1 MVRYF
6 METQEMPI
14 TIYSEMTPNPN
25 TMKFVANKMLVGDG
39 VVAEYLSQ
47 AEAKNSSPIAE
58 SLFTFPFV
66 KGVFIT
72 RNFITVSKSEVVDWD
87 DITLELR
94 LFISDFL
101 KLNPEVVIS
110 IPEPKEKNNEL
121 PEIGTSSNFEPTI
134 TSEVDQQIVDLLEEY
149 VRPAVENDG
158 GAIHFKSFDEGVVTV
173 ILKGS
178 CSGCP
183 SSTATLKGGVEQLL
197 RTNLPQVKEV
207 VAEAH

>member
-1 MVRYF
+1 

-25 TMKFVANKMLVGDG
+25 TMKFVANKMLVGED
-39 VVAEYLSQ
+39 VVAEYLSKE
-47 AEAKNSSPIAE
+47 EAKNSSEIAE
-58 SLFTFPFV
+58 SLFDFPFV

-72 RNFITVSKSEVVDWD
+72 RNFITVSKMAEIEWE

-94 LFISDFL
+94 LFIADSLKKNPVVVSSLPIPKATESDE
-101 KLNPEVVIS
+101 KKEV
-110 IPEPKEKNNEL
+110 PAH
-121 PEIGTSSNFEPTI
+121 FEPTI
-134 TSEVDQQIVDLLEEY
+134 TSELDQKIVDLLEEF

-158 GAIHFKSFDEGVVTV
+158 GAIHFKSFDEGKVTV

-183 SSTATLKGGVEQLL
+183 SSMITLKAGIEGMMKRMIPE
-197 RTNLPQVKEV
+197 VKEV
-207 VAEAH
+207 VAEAE

>member
-1 MVRYF
+1 
-6 METQEMPI
+6 MPI

-25 TMKFVANKMLVGDG
+25 TMKFVANKMLVQEDI
-39 VVAEYLSQ
+39 VVEYANAS
-47 AEAKNSSPIAE
+47 EAKGSSKIAE
-58 SLFTFPFV
+58 SLFAFPFV
-66 KGVFIT
+66 KGVFIA
-72 RNFITVSKSEVVDWD
+72 RNFITVSKMPAIEWD

-94 LFISDFL
+94 LFIADSL
-101 KLNPEVVIS
+101 KQNPVVVS
-110 IPEPKEKNNEL
+110 TLPATKESAENAVEKA
-121 PEIGTSSNFEPTI
+121 PSPVFEPVI
-134 TSEVDQQIVDLLEEY
+134 TSDADQQIVNLLDEF

-158 GAIHFKSFDEGVVTV
+158 GAIHFKSFEEGIVTV

-197 RTNLPQVKEV
+197 KSHLPDVTEV

>member
-1 MVRYF
+1 
-6 METQEMPI
+6 MPI

-25 TMKFVANKMLVGDG
+25 TMKFVSNRMLVEEG
-39 VVAEYLSQ
+39 VVAEYLTQS
-47 AEAKNSSPIAE
+47 EAKGSSQIAE
-58 SLFTFPFV
+58 SLFSFPFV

-72 RNFITVSKSEVVDWD
+72 RNFITVSKLEAIEWD

-94 LFISDFL
+94 LFIANSL
-101 KLNPEVVIS
+101 KKNPIVVTTL
-110 IPEPKEKNNEL
+110 PEPKVSKTETVQVNS
-121 PEIGTSSNFEPTI
+121 TFEPTI
-134 TSEVDQQIVDLLEEY
+134 TSEIDQQIVDLLEEY

-158 GAIHFKSFDEGVVTV
+158 GAIHFKSFEDGIVTV

>member
-1 MVRYF
+1 

-39 VVAEYLSQ
+39 VVAEYLNQ
-47 AEAKNSSPIAE
+47 AEAKGSSLIAE
-58 SLFTFPFV
+58 SLFVFPFV

-72 RNFITVSKSEVVDWD
+72 RNFITVSKLADVEWD

-94 LFISDFL
+94 LFIADSL
-101 KLNPEVVIS
+101 KKNPVVVTS
-110 IPEPKEKNNEL
+110 LPEPKAKEGLKE
-121 PEIGTSSNFEPTI
+121 ETTSTFEPTI

-158 GAIHFKSFDEGVVTV
+158 GAIHFKSFEEGIVTV

>member
-1 MVRYF
+1 

-25 TMKFVANKMLVGDG
+25 TMKFVANKMLVGED
-39 VVAEYLSQ
+39 VVAEYLSKE
-47 AEAKNSSPIAE
+47 EAKDSSEIAE
-58 SLFTFPFV
+58 SLFAFPFV

-72 RNFITVSKSEVVDWD
+72 RNFITVSKMAEIEWE

-94 LFISDFL
+94 LFIADSL
-101 KLNPEVVIS
+101 KKNPIVVS
-110 IPEPKEKNNEL
+110 SLPTPKATQAEEK
-121 PEIGTSSNFEPTI
+121 PKVTAQFEPTI
-134 TSEVDQQIVDLLEEY
+134 TSELDQKIVDLLEEF

-158 GAIHFKSFDEGVVTV
+158 GAIHFKSFDEGKVTV

-197 RTNLPQVKEV
+197 KSHLPDVTEV
-207 VAEAH
+207 IAEAQ

>member
-1 MVRYF
+1 
-6 METQEMPI
+6 MEMQEMPV

-25 TMKFVANKMLVGDG
+25 TMKFVANKMLVEDG
-39 VVAEYLSQ
+39 VVAEYLNQ
-47 AEAKNSSPIAE
+47 LEAKGSSKIAE
-58 SLFTFPFV
+58 SLFSFPFV

-72 RNFITVSKSEVVDWD
+72 RNFITVSKLETIEWD

-94 LFISDFL
+94 LFIADSL
-101 KLNPEVVIS
+101 KENSVVVS
-110 IPEPKEKNNEL
+110 SLPEPKVNEKQ
-121 PEIGTSSNFEPTI
+121 PEQVQATFEPTI
-134 TSEVDQQIVDLLEEY
+134 TSDVDQQIVDLLEEF

-158 GAIHFKSFDEGVVTV
+158 GAIHFKSFEEGVVTV

-197 RTNLPQVKEV
+197 RANLPEVKEV

>member
-1 MVRYF
+1 

-25 TMKFVANKMLVGDG
+25 TMKFVANKMLVGED
-39 VVAEYLSQ
+39 VVAEYLSKE
-47 AEAKNSSPIAE
+47 EAKNSSEIAE
-58 SLFTFPFV
+58 SLFAFPFV

-72 RNFITVSKSEVVDWD
+72 RNFITVSKMAEIEWE

-94 LFISDFL
+94 LFIGDSL
-101 KLNPEVVIS
+101 KKNPVVVS
-110 IPEPKEKNNEL
+110 SLPTPRVTQAEEK
-121 PEIGTSSNFEPTI
+121 PTVSAHFEPTI
-134 TSEVDQQIVDLLEEY
+134 TSELDQKIVDLLEEF

-158 GAIHFKSFDEGVVTV
+158 GAIHFKSFEEGKVTV

-197 RTNLPQVKEV
+197 KSHLPDVTEV
-207 VAEAH
+207 IAEAQ

>member
-1 MVRYF
+1 
-6 METQEMPI
+6 MPI

-25 TMKFVANKMLVGDG
+25 TMKFVANKMLVQED
-39 VVAEYLSQ
+39 VVVEY
-47 AEAKNSSPIAE
+47 ANANEAKGSSVIAE
-58 SLFTFPFV
+58 SLFAFPFV
-66 KGVFIT
+66 KGVFIA
-72 RNFITVSKSEVVDWD
+72 RNFITVSKMPTVEWD

-94 LFISDFL
+94 LFIADSL
-101 KLNPEVVIS
+101 KQNPVVVS
-110 IPEPKEKNNEL
+110 TLPAPKELSDDVVEKS
-121 PEIGTSSNFEPTI
+121 PSPVFEPVI
-134 TSEVDQQIVDLLEEY
+134 TSDADQQIVNLLDEF

-158 GAIHFKSFDEGVVTV
+158 GAIHFKSFKEGIVTV

-197 RTNLPQVKEV
+197 KSHLPNVTEV

>member
-1 MVRYF
+1 MIA
-6 METQEMPI
+6 QEMPI

-25 TMKFVANKMLVGDG
+25 TMKFVANKMLVQED
-39 VVAEYLSQ
+39 VVAEYRNQSEAKDSSAI
-47 AEAKNSSPIAE
+47 AEA
-58 SLFTFPFV
+58 LFVFPFI
-66 KGVFIT
+66 KGVFIA
-72 RNFITVSKSEVVDWD
+72 RNFITVSKVDSIEWE

-94 LFISDFL
+94 MFISDFL
-101 KLNPEVVIS
+101 KENPVVVTTL
-110 IPEPKEKNNEL
+110 PEPQSNSEENKEIKE
-121 PEIGTSSNFEPTI
+121 SAVFEPII
-134 TSEVDQQIVDLLEEY
+134 TSEVDQQIVDLLDEY

-197 RTNLPQVKEV
+197 RSHLPQVKEV
-207 VAEAH
+207 IAEAQ

>member
-1 MVRYF
+1 

-25 TMKFVANKMLVGDG
+25 TMKFVANKMLVGED
-39 VVAEYLSQ
+39 VVAEYLSKE
-47 AEAKNSSPIAE
+47 EAKNSSEIAE
-58 SLFTFPFV
+58 SLFDFPFV

-72 RNFITVSKSEVVDWD
+72 RNFITVSKMAEIEWE

-94 LFISDFL
+94 LFIADSLKKNPVVVSSLPIPKATESDE
-101 KLNPEVVIS
+101 KKEV
-110 IPEPKEKNNEL
+110 PAH
-121 PEIGTSSNFEPTI
+121 FEPTI
-134 TSEVDQQIVDLLEEY
+134 TSELDQKIVDLLEEF

-158 GAIHFKSFDEGVVTV
+158 GAIHFKSFDEGKVTV

-197 RTNLPQVKEV
+197 KSHLPDVTEV
-207 VAEAH
+207 IAEAQ

>member
-1 MVRYF
+1 

-25 TMKFVANKMLVGDG
+25 TMKFVSNRMLVEEG
-39 VVAEYLSQ
+39 VVAEYLTQS
-47 AEAKNSSPIAE
+47 EAKGSSQIAE
-58 SLFTFPFV
+58 SLFSFPFV

-72 RNFITVSKSEVVDWD
+72 RNFITVSKLEAIEWD

-94 LFISDFL
+94 LFIANSL
-101 KLNPEVVIS
+101 KKNPIVVTTL
-110 IPEPKEKNNEL
+110 PEPKVSKTETVQVNS
-121 PEIGTSSNFEPTI
+121 TFEPTI
-134 TSEVDQQIVDLLEEY
+134 TSEIDQQIVDLLEEY

-158 GAIHFKSFDEGVVTV
+158 GAIHFKSFEDGIVTV

>member
-1 MVRYF
+1 
-6 METQEMPI
+6 MPI

-39 VVAEYLSQ
+39 VVAEYLNQ
-47 AEAKNSSPIAE
+47 AEAKGSSLIAE
-58 SLFTFPFV
+58 SLFVFPFV

-72 RNFITVSKSEVVDWD
+72 RNFITVSKLADVEWD

-94 LFISDFL
+94 LFIADSL
-101 KLNPEVVIS
+101 KKNPVVVTS
-110 IPEPKEKNNEL
+110 LPEPKAKEGLKE
-121 PEIGTSSNFEPTI
+121 ETTSTFEPTI

-158 GAIHFKSFDEGVVTV
+158 GAIHFKSFEEGIVTV

>member
-1 MVRYF
+1 

-25 TMKFVANKMLVGDG
+25 TMKFVANKMLVGED
-39 VVAEYLSQ
+39 VVAEYLSKE
-47 AEAKNSSPIAE
+47 EAINSSEIAE
-58 SLFTFPFV
+58 SLFDFPFV

-72 RNFITVSKSEVVDWD
+72 RNFITVSKMTEIEWE

-94 LFISDFL
+94 LFIADSLKKNPVVVSSLPTPKSIESDE
-101 KLNPEVVIS
+101 K
-110 IPEPKEKNNEL
+110 KEA
-121 PEIGTSSNFEPTI
+121 PAHFEPTI
-134 TSEVDQQIVDLLEEY
+134 TSELDQKILDLLEEF

-158 GAIHFKSFDEGVVTV
+158 GAIHFKSFDEGKVTV

-197 RTNLPQVKEV
+197 KSHLPDVTEV
-207 VAEAH
+207 IAEAQ

>member
-1 MVRYF
+1 

-25 TMKFVANKMLVGDG
+25 TMKFVANKMLVGED
-39 VVAEYLSQ
+39 VVAEYLSKE
-47 AEAKNSSPIAE
+47 EAINSSEIAE
-58 SLFTFPFV
+58 SLFDFPFV

-72 RNFITVSKSEVVDWD
+72 RNFITVSKMAEIEWE

-94 LFISDFL
+94 LFIADSLKKNPVVVSSLPIPKATESDE
-101 KLNPEVVIS
+101 KKEV
-110 IPEPKEKNNEL
+110 PAH
-121 PEIGTSSNFEPTI
+121 FEPTI
-134 TSEVDQQIVDLLEEY
+134 TSELDQKIVDLLEEF

-158 GAIHFKSFDEGVVTV
+158 GAIHFKSFDEGKVTV

-197 RTNLPQVKEV
+197 KSHLPDVTEV
-207 VAEAH
+207 IAEAQ